1 VLEFG
6 GFVFLRRK
14 LWIMH
19 TYGCLKS
26 LASCIREHE
35 IADVTKKPE
44 FTPFYWK
51 FSLFVFVSEKN
62 IAFLFSLLFVE

>member
-1 VLEFG
+1 MMMMT
-6 GFVFLRRK
+6 
-14 LWIMH
+14 I
-19 TYGCLKS
+19 
-26 LASCIREHE
+26 SCTTNYPSTISTLLMNFREHK

>member
-1 VLEFG
+1 LSG
-6 GFVFLRRK
+6 LSSAIMSPYSLRVSV
-14 LWIMH
+14 ISSSH
-19 TYGCLKS
+19 
-26 LASCIREHE
+26 AIIREHE

-44 FTPFYWK
+44 FTPFYQK

>member
-1 VLEFG
+1 LPIIFI
-6 GFVFLRRK
+6 FLANK
-14 LWIMH
+14 
-19 TYGCLKS
+19 K
-26 LASCIREHE
+26 AIREHE